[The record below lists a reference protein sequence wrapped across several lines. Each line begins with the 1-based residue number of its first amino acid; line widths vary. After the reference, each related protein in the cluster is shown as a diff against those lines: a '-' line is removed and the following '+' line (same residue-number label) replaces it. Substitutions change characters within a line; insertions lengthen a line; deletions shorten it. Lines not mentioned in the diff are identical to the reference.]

1 MSQLPFNTYD
11 VFAYL
16 ASGSVVVSAA
26 DYLFGAQWFLREDHS
41 AIFTLVLVFEIY
53 LMGHII
59 ATFSAAI
66 FETVVVGRFLG
77 QPSTLLMSENQSKA
91 AWLFPLYYRPLPQV
105 TRERIQQRL
114 QENSFSGQGEALFL
128 HIFSK
133 VNNIEPTKRRLDEF
147 RNLYGFSRNVSFAF
161 LMVSIMLF
169 IGPSNEQVSAPL
181 GWAILALF
189 ASISMFYRYL
199 KFLRQFSYEAF
210 FTYSEQ
216 SEPK

>member
-114 QENSFSGQGEALFL
+114 QENSFSDWNHRPQFLFGITLNPEEA
-128 HIFSK
+128 I
-133 VNNIEPTKRRLDEF
+133 
-147 RNLYGFSRNVSFAF
+147 SFK
-161 LMVSIMLF
+161 
-169 IGPSNEQVSAPL
+169 NEL
-181 GWAILALF
+181 LF
-189 ASISMFYRYL
+189 AENESKKVVSWRQSTQIQTSPYWSFL
-199 KFLRQFSYEAF
+199 SHFALRQASFMPTRPIVE
-210 FTYSEQ
+210 
-216 SEPK
+216 K